1 MQGREREERKK
12 GEDGRERDKR
22 IGEGEKGK
30 RKGCE
35 EGGGFGEE
43 SGERE
48 GRRDEMIKGRER
60 GIRRK
65 REEG

>member
-1 MQGREREERKK
+1 MQGREREERRK
-12 GEDGRERDKR
+12 GENGRERDKR

-35 EGGGFGEE
+35 EDGGFGEG

-48 GRRDEMIKGRER
+48 REEMIKGRER